1 MSNVLVL
8 HGFTSHPIL
17 TMGPLPE
24 TLRQAGF
31 TLAQPVLPGHG
42 TRPEDLRDVRWEDWV
57 RVAREAYLSLG
68 EPRAI
73 VGLSMGGLLTGLL
86 AAELKPSAI
95 VALAPALGLINKTAY
110 LAPYIH
116 RLKPWAKSTSP
127 AEEAQRRKQ
136 SPNYPNFPTIAIV
149 QLIELQRRLPALL
162 PKVTAPAL
170 VLQAAHDDTVP
181 EADVRRYFALLG
193 SPQKEY
199 RVYQSQHD
207 MLLDPLA
214 QQISDDT
221 VAWLLG
227 KLAAGDL

>member
-1 MSNVLVL
+1 MSSVLVL

-24 TLRQAGF
+24 KLRQAGF
-31 TLAQPVLPGHG
+31 NLAQPALPGHG

-57 RVAREAYLSLG
+57 RVAREAYLSLS

-73 VGLSMGGLLTGLL
+73 VGLSMGGLLTGWL

-110 LAPYIH
+110 LAPYLH
-116 RLKPWAKSTSP
+116 RFKPWAKSTNP
-127 AEEAQRRKQ
+127 AEEARRREQ
-136 SPNYPNFPTIAIV
+136 SPNYPNFPTVALV
-149 QLIELQRRLPALL
+149 QLIELQKRLPALL
-162 PKVTAPAL
+162 PRVVAPAL
-170 VLQAAHDDTVP
+170 VLQAAHDDSVP
-181 EADVRRYFALLG
+181 EAAIRRYFALLG
-193 SPQKEY
+193 SPQKQY

-214 QQISDDT
+214 RQISDDI
-221 VAWLLG
+221 VAWL
-227 KLAAGDL
+227 KEKIPA